1 MEPVLNMLLQN
12 ARLSTYDIG
21 QVCNISEEEVESM
34 IAYYEESGIIV
45 GYRPII
51 DMTKLKPPRV
61 AAMIEVKT
69 NPKKDIGFD
78 GVVDILLAYEEV
90 ESVYLMAGEYD
101 LAVYVVGETMMD
113 VANFVSRKC
122 ATLEGVV
129 STSTHFVL
137 EKYKELG
144 FNFKKTIDPREK
156 MSV

>member
-1 MEPVLNMLLQN
+1 MEPILSMLLQN
-12 ARLSTYDIG
+12 ARLSTYEIA
-21 QVCNISEEEVESM
+21 QACNLSEEEVLDM
-34 IAYYEESGIIV
+34 IDYYERSGTIV

-51 DMTKLKPPRV
+51 DMTKIKPPKV

-78 GVVDILLAYEEV
+78 GIVEILLTYDEV

-101 LAVYVVGETMMD
+101 LAVYVVGETMME

-122 ATLEGVV
+122 ATLDGVV

-144 FNFKKTIDPREK
+144 FNFKKSVDQREK